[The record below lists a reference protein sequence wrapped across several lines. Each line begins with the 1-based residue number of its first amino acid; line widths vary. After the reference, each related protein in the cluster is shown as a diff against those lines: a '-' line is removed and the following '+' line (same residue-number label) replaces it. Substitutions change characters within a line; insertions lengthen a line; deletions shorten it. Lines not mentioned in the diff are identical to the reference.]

1 MCVLCFWVNVFSLLQ
16 NTLYRLKIL
25 FIVGFSIDARYW
37 TTFYHQYLDKKP
49 DPIYFYLYKDLKINT
64 FKKIKGNTV
73 YYHHF
78 VWLSDS
84 QTRSSSIFEFY
95 LRCLWTWNRGD
106 RSKEWHLIE
115 SHLFLSMQ
123 SLSSISWYIILWIHF
138 SLYYPLDDLKCI
150 YHSYLLKLVFG
161 KICLQ

>member
-1 MCVLCFWVNVFSLLQ
+1 MFSLLQ

-25 FIVGFSIDARYW
+25 FIVGFSIDARHW

-78 VWLSDS
+78 V
-84 QTRSSSIFEFY
+84 
-95 LRCLWTWNRGD
+95 
-106 RSKEWHLIE
+106 
-115 SHLFLSMQ
+115 
-123 SLSSISWYIILWIHF
+123 
-138 SLYYPLDDLKCI
+138 
-150 YHSYLLKLVFG
+150 
-161 KICLQ
+161 